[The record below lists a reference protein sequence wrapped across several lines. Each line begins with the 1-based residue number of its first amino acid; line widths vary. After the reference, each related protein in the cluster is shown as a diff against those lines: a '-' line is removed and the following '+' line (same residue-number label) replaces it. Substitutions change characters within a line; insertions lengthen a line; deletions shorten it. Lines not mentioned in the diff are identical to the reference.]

1 MSKIVK
7 LVKRG
12 FDAVNIAYESDIRAR
27 VLVGSETHY
36 SLSVALTNALV
47 QDLKEK
53 GYH

>member
-1 MSKIVK
+1 MSKFIR

-12 FDAVNIAYESDIRAR
+12 FDAVNIAYESDMRAR
-27 VLVGSETHY
+27 VTVGGETHY
-36 SLSVALTNALV
+36 SLSVALANALV